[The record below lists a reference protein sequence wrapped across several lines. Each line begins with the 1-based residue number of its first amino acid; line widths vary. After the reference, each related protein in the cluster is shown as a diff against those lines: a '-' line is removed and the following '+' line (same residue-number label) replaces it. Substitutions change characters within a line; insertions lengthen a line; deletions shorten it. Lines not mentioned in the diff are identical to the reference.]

1 MSLPNNGCV
10 PLRCETLI
18 GWSYFLN
25 VSSSLEEK
33 RRLLCALLLLR
44 VASVV
49 PSISSRYTTAPAA
62 AKTAIPTQKIRGF
75 AARLRFGV
83 VVIITSFALS
93 LSQER
98 NGGTTL
104 PPPPFSRRRRF
115 CRRRCRCWWWCFIE
129 QRRFCRLFLCSRLT
143 RESHALMGKK

>member
-10 PLRCETLI
+10 PLRCETL

-62 AKTAIPTQKIRGF
+62 AKTAIPTQKIRV
-75 AARLRFGV
+75 ARLRFGV
-83 VVIITSFALS
+83 IIITSFALS
-93 LSQER
+93 LSLSQER
-98 NGGTTL
+98 KNGGTTL
-104 PPPPFSRRRRF
+104 PPPVRRRF
-115 CRRRCRCWWWCFIE
+115 CRRRWWFIE
-129 QRRFCRLFLCSRLT
+129 RRRFCRLCFF
-143 RESHALMGKK
+143 ALV

>member
-10 PLRCETLI
+10 PLRCETL

-83 VVIITSFALS
+83 VVVITSFALS

-104 PPPPFSRRRRF
+104 PPPARRRF
-115 CRRRCRCWWWCFIE
+115 CRRRWWWCFIE
-129 QRRFCRLFLCSRLT
+129 RRFCRLFLCSFYARVKCSGEKMNWKL
-143 RESHALMGKK
+143 